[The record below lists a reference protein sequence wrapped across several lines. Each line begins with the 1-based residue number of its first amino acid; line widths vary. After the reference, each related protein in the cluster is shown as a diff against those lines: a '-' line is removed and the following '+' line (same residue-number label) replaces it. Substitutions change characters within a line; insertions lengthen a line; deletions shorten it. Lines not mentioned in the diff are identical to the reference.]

1 MTNSKS
7 GIIGYVYTKSSI
19 TIKFANG
26 NVYRYDVSEVLDKK
40 TLAEMIK
47 LAKAGA
53 GLNSFLNKHPQVRK
67 YGYLDTTLGKG
78 SFKPY

>member
-1 MTNSKS
+1 MTTSKS

-19 TIKFANG
+19 TIKFASG
-26 NVYRYDVSEVLDKK
+26 DAYRYDVSEVLTKK
-40 TLAEMIK
+40 ELEEMVK
-47 LAKAGA
+47 LAKTGS

>member
-1 MTNSKS
+1 MTTKS

-19 TIKFANG
+19 TIKFASG
-26 NVYRYDVSEVLDKK
+26 DAYRYDVSEVLDKK